1 MARFFLHL
9 RDGTELMEDPDGS
22 ELPDLNA
29 ARAEAR
35 DAARDIMAGMV
46 RAGELLDGQQIEIR
60 DAAGALLEIV
70 RLKDVLRLT

>member
-70 RLKDVLRLT
+70 RLRDVLRLT

>member
-1 MARFFLHL
+1 MVRFFLHL
-9 RDGTELMEDPDGS
+9 RDGTELIEDPDGS

-60 DAAGALLEIV
+60 DAAGALLDVV

>member
-9 RDGTELMEDPDGS
+9 RDGTELIEDPDGS

-60 DAAGALLEIV
+60 DAAGALLDVV

>member
-35 DAARDIMAGMV
+35 EAARDIMAGMV

-60 DAAGALLEIV
+60 DAAGALLEVV

>member
-35 DAARDIMAGMV
+35 EAARDIMAGMV